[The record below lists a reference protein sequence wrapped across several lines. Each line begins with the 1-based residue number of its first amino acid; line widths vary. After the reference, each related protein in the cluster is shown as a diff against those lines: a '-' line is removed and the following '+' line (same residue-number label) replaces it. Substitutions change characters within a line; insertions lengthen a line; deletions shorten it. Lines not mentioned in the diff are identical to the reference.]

1 MTNDMKKIFL
11 PLAIAFTTLFA
22 QAQNQPA
29 GIRMELTEVGEDD
42 NEFSIFTYKDED
54 GTFGYYLSVSHS
66 FNILE
71 IFSDDVN
78 SSFSHINETCLWLGA
93 NADEAR
99 ATLDSMTTL
108 LDASPGTVAQFPC
121 RRSSGADKLSVPD
134 TATAVVVKRFL
145 QGKRLNFQFV
155 SGSHTAEADL
165 TRGTLKSLIS
175 SFNLA
180 LKLHPEK

>member
-1 MTNDMKKIFL
+1 MTNNMKRIFL
-11 PLAIAFTTLFA
+11 SLAIAFAAIFA

-54 GTFGYYLSVSHS
+54 GTFGYYLSVAHS

-71 IFSDDVN
+71 IFTDDTN

-108 LDASPGTVAQFPC
+108 LEAAPGTVAQFSC
-121 RRSSGADKLSVPD
+121 RRTNGADGLTVPD
-134 TATAVVVKRFL
+134 KATAVVVKRFL
-145 QGKRLNFQFV
+145 QGKRLNFQFI
-155 SGSHTAEADL
+155 SGNHSAEADL

-180 LKLHPEK
+180 MKLHPEK

>member
-1 MTNDMKKIFL
+1 MKRIFL
-11 PLAIAFTTLFA
+11 SLAITFTALFA
-22 QAQNQPA
+22 HAQNQPA
-29 GIRMELTEVGEDD
+29 GMRMELTEIGEDD

-71 IFSDDVN
+71 IFTDDTN

-108 LDASPGTVAQFPC
+108 LDAAPGTVTQFPC
-121 RRSSGADKLSVPD
+121 RRTSGAEQLSVPD

-155 SGSHTAEADL
+155 SGGHTAEADL
-165 TRGTLKSLIS
+165 TRGALKSLVS

-180 LKLHPEK
+180 MKLHPEK